1 MEKNWYYEYDPTSF
15 QYIRAVFSDIQ
26 PDNTTS
32 VAPEDIV
39 GTPTFDEDSNQWV
52 GESVQEWQEKNKN
65 DAPTDELDTLKAS
78 FANYQATIA
87 KTISSLILQTANQ
100 SKEIESL
107 KNDGGTSNV

>member
-15 QYIRAVFSDIQ
+15 QYIRSVFSDTQ

-32 VAPEDIV
+32 VAPEGIV

-65 DAPTDELDTLKAS
+65 DISADELGVFKAS
-78 FANYQATIA
+78 FVNYQVTIA
-87 KTISSLILQTANQ
+87 KTISSLLLQTANQ

>member
-1 MEKNWYYEYDPTSF
+1 MEKNWYYEYEPTSF
-15 QYIRAVFSDIQ
+15 QYIRAVFSETQ

-32 VAPEDIV
+32 VAPEGTV
-39 GTPTFDEDSNQWV
+39 GTPTFDKVSNQWV

-65 DAPTDELDTLKAS
+65 NAPTDELADLKKS

-87 KTISSLILQTANQ
+87 KTTSSLMLQIANQ

-107 KNDGGTSNV
+107 KNDGGNSNV